1 MRALSVA
8 NVTNGAGAESKNQ
21 EGEIAVTIAT
31 KPRALVL
38 ALAVAAAL
46 LAAGSASSR
55 TDAGAAKPKPKPN
68 STAIL
73 IKKSKS
79 ESGLVVYGNPPAA
92 NFNAFVAA
100 FNKKYPWIK
109 VSESDLEDTTIFSK
123 YASEAAQ
130 SSRTADLLIASAPNM
145 WVYAARQ
152 HYALNYT
159 PKGLSKF
166 PKYARQYNGIYVM
179 SPDPAI
185 IVYNKLLLKD
195 NVPTSLTAIAND
207 SSTYN
212 KVTGYSVDNL
222 FGYTALY
229 GYVQLKGWS
238 ALQKIGKS
246 RYVPSGNVAAQLQ
259 VVSQGGARAAYL
271 TSPTARFR
279 IDSDSRLKTILDW
292 SYAKDGTPIVPR
304 GIAVTRKA
312 ASPASAKLFLDFIF
326 SRAGQQA
333 MCDAGFTSFMKGF
346 KPAGGCRNTLA
357 DVYAKVGKKNVF
369 NPGFTQKFVNARP
382 AFAKRW
388 HNIFG

>member
-1 MRALSVA
+1 MKFASRA
-8 NVTNGAGAESKNQ
+8 
-21 EGEIAVTIAT
+21 
-31 KPRALVL
+31 RAAL
-38 ALAVAAAL
+38 ALAFVGGTAL
-46 LAAGSASSR
+46 LMVGTASSR
-55 TDAGAAKPKPKPN
+55 NEAKPKPKYTVAQLVKQSRN
-68 STAIL
+68 
-73 IKKSKS
+73 

-109 VSESDLEDTTIFSK
+109 VTEFDLEDTTIFSK

-130 SSRTADLLIASAPNM
+130 SARTADLLIASAPNM

-152 HYALNYT
+152 KYAADFT
-159 PKGLSKF
+159 PNGLGKF
-166 PKYARQYNGIYVM
+166 PKYAKQFKGIYIM
-179 SPDPAI
+179 STDPAI

-195 NVPTSLTAIAND
+195 KVPSSVTQIAND

-238 ALQKIGKS
+238 ALNKIGKS

-259 VVSQGGARAAYL
+259 VVSQGGAKLAYL

-279 IDSDSRLKTILDW
+279 IESDSRLRELLDW

-304 GIAVTRKA
+304 GIAVTKKA
-312 ASPASAKLFLDFIF
+312 TSPASAKLFVDFIF
-326 SRAGQQA
+326 SKAGQQA
-333 MCDAGFTSFMKGF
+333 ICDAGFTSYMKGF
-346 KPAGGCRNTLA
+346 TPTGGCRNTLA
-357 DVYAKVGKKNVF
+357 DVYAKVGAKRVF
-369 NPGFTQKFVNARP
+369 NPGFTQKFVNSRP
-382 AFAKRW
+382 TFTRRW
-388 HNIFG
+388 HTIFG